1 MGKGGGELICFQ
13 EINQFSFFSGS
24 IKSLNCLRGLFYNNI
39 FEVFIFMSDEK
50 VTRSLEHAWK
60 YFELH
65 AQQRMTVFNFFLA
78 ISGLVAA
85 GIGAGLQQGGKFSVL
100 VCLLGCFLFFIAFL
114 FWKLDQRVSLMI
126 KASEDAIIAIEK
138 AAVIKEASIFSNE
151 QPLSR
156 SFGVAKVWSYGRCF
170 RTCFCLVALS
180 GLFFVFAP
188 YFMNMACSP

>member
-1 MGKGGGELICFQ
+1 M
-13 EINQFSFFSGS
+13 
-24 IKSLNCLRGLFYNNI
+24 IKSISFSQGFFIQLFEI
-39 FEVFIFMSDEK
+39 LKFMSDERI
-50 VTRSLEHAWK
+50 TRSLEHAWK

-126 KASEDAIIAIEK
+126 KASEEAIIAIEK
-138 AAVIKEASIFSNE
+138 SAVIKEASIFSNE
-151 QPLSR
+151 KPLIK
-156 SFGVAKVWSYGRCF
+156 SFGVVTVWSYGRCF
-170 RTCFCLVALS
+170 RTCFGLVALS
-180 GLFFVFAP
+180 GLFFVFVP
-188 YFMNMACSP
+188 YFMSLACSP